1 MKEQNDLKILIAD
14 DSILSRRKL
23 KNCLNG
29 LGYLNILEAVDG
41 VIAVEMYKANQPDLV
56 FMDIVMPNKYGID
69 ALIDI
74 IAYSPTAKVVMLS
87 STGTKS
93 NITDSIKAGAYEFLL
108 KPFTNTQVKEILS
121 RIEMED
127 K

>member
-1 MKEQNDLKILIAD
+1 MKENDFKILIAD

-23 KNCLNG
+23 KNCLNS
-29 LGYLNILEAVDG
+29 LGYHNIIEAVDG
-41 VIAVEMYKANQPDLV
+41 VVAVEMYKAEQPDLV

-69 ALIDI
+69 ALTDI
-74 IAYSPTAKVVMLS
+74 IAFCPSAKVVMLS

-93 NITDSIKAGAYEFLL
+93 NITDSIKAGAFEFLL

-121 RIEMED
+121 RIEKED

>member
-1 MKEQNDLKILIAD
+1 MKKKDLKILIAD

-29 LGYLNILEAVDG
+29 LGYETILEAIDG
-41 VIAVEMYKANQPDLV
+41 VVAVEMYKAEQPDLV

-69 ALIDI
+69 ALTDI
-74 IAYSPTAKVVMLS
+74 IAFNPSAKVVMLS

-108 KPFTNTQVKEILS
+108 KPFVNTQVKEILS
-121 RIEMED
+121 RVEGED
-127 K
+127 E

>member
-1 MKEQNDLKILIAD
+1 MKKDDFKVLIAD

-23 KNCLNG
+23 NNTLNN
-29 LGYLNILEAVDG
+29 LGYNNVLEAVDG
-41 VIAVEMYKANQPDLV
+41 VIAVEVYKTEKPDLV

-74 IAYSPTAKVVMLS
+74 IDFNSNAKVVMLS

-93 NITDSIKAGAYEFLL
+93 NITDSIKAGAFEFLL
-108 KPFTNTQVKEILS
+108 KPFTNNQVKEILF
-121 RIEMED
+121 RLEKED